1 MKAISLLSK
10 VKFQLFP
17 PYKKK
22 ILIFDYNLYYKYKIL
37 EFFKTEHEILFT
49 RFEKINIF
57 ILIKSFLKLKFSYF
71 DYLQTYIDYVNP
83 KLLITFNDN
92 NLKFYKLNC
101 RNGKKIFIQ
110 QGKRSEIKD
119 IFSEIKKKI
128 VEKKIM

>member
-10 VKFQLFP
+10 TKFQLFP

-101 RNGKKIFIQ
+101 RNE
-110 QGKRSEIKD
+110 KRYLFNKEKD
-119 IFSEIKKKI
+119 LR
-128 VEKKIM
+128 